1 MTHPTTRSLRH
12 QRPKLN
18 HQRERNIV
26 DNKDFP
32 TQPDI
37 SDAIHQLITQTPGKY
52 DAMAKQLCPLSGTE
66 NALRNRVRQLAG
78 QVVPLG
84 MAVEMESISGRS
96 DITEAMCKRA
106 GGVFVKLPEV
116 NDIGNDELL
125 IKFNDLLVALGDFGR
140 AHNEFTSDGILDRDE
155 TKRLKAKRYK
165 AQSIIAEIVA
175 VTVMLWGDAPVC
187 GTEASGALT
196 KRVE

>member
-18 HQRERNIV
+18 HQREINIV

-84 MAVEMESISGRS
+84 MAIEMESISGRS

-155 TKRLKAKRYK
+155 TKRLKAKGYK

>member
-140 AHNEFTSDGILDRDE
+140 AHNEFTSDGVLDRDE
-155 TKRLKAKRYK
+155 TKRLKAKGYK
-165 AQSIIAEIVA
+165 AQSIIAEIIA
-175 VTVMLWGDAPVC
+175 ISVMLWGDAPVC

>member
-1 MTHPTTRSLRH
+1 M
-12 QRPKLN
+12 
-18 HQRERNIV
+18 

-37 SDAIHQLITQTPGKY
+37 SNAIHQLITQTPGKY

-78 QVVPLG
+78 QVVPFG

-106 GGVFVKLPEV
+106 GGVFVKLPVIDEV
-116 NDIGNDELL
+116 GNEELL
-125 IKFNDLLVALGDFGR
+125 VKFNDLLGALGDFSR
-140 AHNEFTSDGILDRDE
+140 AHNEFIADGILDRNE
-155 TKRLKAKRYK
+155 SKRLKAKGYR
-165 AQSIIAEIVA
+165 AQSLIAEIWV
-175 VTVMLWGDAPVC
+175 VTEMLLGEGDAPEC
-187 GTEASGALT
+187 GSGASGALT

>member
-1 MTHPTTRSLRH
+1 M
-12 QRPKLN
+12 
-18 HQRERNIV
+18 

-106 GGVFVKLPEV
+106 GGVFVK
-116 NDIGNDELL
+116 
-125 IKFNDLLVALGDFGR
+125 
-140 AHNEFTSDGILDRDE
+140 
-155 TKRLKAKRYK
+155 
-165 AQSIIAEIVA
+165 
-175 VTVMLWGDAPVC
+175 
-187 GTEASGALT
+187 
-196 KRVE
+196 

>member
-1 MTHPTTRSLRH
+1 M
-12 QRPKLN
+12 
-18 HQRERNIV
+18 

-52 DAMAKQLCPLSGTE
+52 EAMAKQLCPLSGTD

-84 MAVEMESISGRS
+84 MAIEMESISGRS

-106 GGVFVKLPEV
+106 GGVFVKLPDVREV
-116 NDIGNDELL
+116 GNEELL
-125 IKFNDLLVALGDFGR
+125 IKFNELLAALGDFGR
-140 AHNEFTSDGILDRDE
+140 AHNEFTADGILDRNE
-155 TKRLKAKRYK
+155 SKRLKAKGYR
-165 AQSIIAEIVA
+165 AQSIIAEIIV
-175 VTVMLWGDAPVC
+175 VSELLWGDGPVC
-187 GTEASGALT
+187 GTGPSGALT
-196 KRVE
+196 KHCVE